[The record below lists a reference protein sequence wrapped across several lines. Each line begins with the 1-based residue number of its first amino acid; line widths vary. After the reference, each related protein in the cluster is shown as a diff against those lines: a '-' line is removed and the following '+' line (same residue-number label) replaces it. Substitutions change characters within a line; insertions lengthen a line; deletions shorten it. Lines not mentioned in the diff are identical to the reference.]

1 MAVNMMSA
9 VMPLSG
15 TDALRS
21 EGRQRL
27 LSELLEAVKR
37 CQIRFGGRTELATEA
52 DQHVAV
58 LCALLEA
65 ALCHGLRSRP
75 LVKSSSTLRQ
85 VTEIV
90 SSSLHIGR
98 GPNQEQ
104 PVFWHYV
111 CEHLTRHEYERYLL
125 LKNVWT
131 DAGRGRAWLRSALN
145 ERSLERYLHCMLG
158 NTAHLHTFY
167 EDWSFLVDQ
176 EKSSMLPVMA
186 AGLGSIL
193 FAIGIDNL
201 ELNRASGQNEP
212 TMPNLTRSEPLITST
227 VADPDSGKRPGG
239 QPRRRRKVPA
249 QIISFDDDSNQ
260 HMESIDVISS
270 SAPSTCLNS
279 PAPGSQV
286 EAAARLV
293 LEGQQQIAGENLL
306 GESTT
311 STAGSVTV
319 LSNNG
324 SRNELRGTK
333 PLRNQTLTPVNNVN
347 VGELIPVSLTDETH
361 SEEDSLS
368 VPSYSEDT
376 ETAAATHHLLQTNFR
391 GQDTT
396 DIIGEYTVVNGEE
409 TVTTL
414 LVCKEQLQAEGRALK
429 RLLVQSQ
436 ENNSELGVELAETR
450 RLNQERSLRSE
461 ARIQGLLRENELLKH
476 QLRKYVAAVQMLK
489 SDGSQAHEALASL
502 EPRDTGLYPDYHHE
516 AQEYEKK
523 LIQVAEMHG
532 ELMEFNDRLHRL
544 LQQKDAAL
552 HRLREELVD
561 LRGPLPDDVIT
572 SDDDLSITSDYDT
585 NSLCAAAR
593 ALINIWIPSAFL
605 TGGATDVHHVYQ
617 VYIRIRDDEWNIY
630 RRYAQFYSLHK
641 ELKKQDTLIS
651 TFDFPPKKTIGNKDS
666 RFVEERRRRLQHYLR
681 CVMNHLVQTNL
692 NLVSAPDKEL
702 LISLIPFFGEVC
714 SGTEDRG
721 RRKRPTSR
729 NPFSRLSHSTD
740 NNPGSSPQY
749 TGL

>member
-1 MAVNMMSA
+1 TVHH
-9 VMPLSG
+9 
-15 TDALRS
+15 R
-21 EGRQRL
+21 
-27 LSELLEAVKR
+27 
-37 CQIRFGGRTELATEA
+37 RF
-52 DQHVAV
+52 D
-58 LCALLEA
+58 
-65 ALCHGLRSRP
+65 
-75 LVKSSSTLRQ
+75 SS
-85 VTEIV
+85 
-90 SSSLHIGR
+90 
-98 GPNQEQ
+98 
-104 PVFWHYV
+104 
-111 CEHLTRHEYERYLL
+111 
-125 LKNVWT
+125 
-131 DAGRGRAWLRSALN
+131 
-145 ERSLERYLHCMLG
+145 
-158 NTAHLHTFY
+158 
-167 EDWSFLVDQ
+167 
-176 EKSSMLPVMA
+176 
-186 AGLGSIL
+186 
-193 FAIGIDNL
+193 
-201 ELNRASGQNEP
+201 
-212 TMPNLTRSEPLITST
+212 
-227 VADPDSGKRPGG
+227 
-239 QPRRRRKVPA
+239 
-249 QIISFDDDSNQ
+249 
-260 HMESIDVISS
+260 
-270 SAPSTCLNS
+270 
-279 PAPGSQV
+279 
-286 EAAARLV
+286 
-293 LEGQQQIAGENLL
+293 
-306 GESTT
+306 
-311 STAGSVTV
+311 
-319 LSNNG
+319 
-324 SRNELRGTK
+324 GTK

-593 ALINIWIPSAFL
+593 ALINIWIPSAF
-605 TGGATDVHHVYQ
+605 
-617 VYIRIRDDEWNIY
+617 
-630 RRYAQFYSLHK
+630 
-641 ELKKQDTLIS
+641 
-651 TFDFPPKKTIGNKDS
+651 
-666 RFVEERRRRLQHYLR
+666 
-681 CVMNHLVQTNL
+681 
-692 NLVSAPDKEL
+692 
-702 LISLIPFFGEVC
+702 
-714 SGTEDRG
+714 
-721 RRKRPTSR
+721 
-729 NPFSRLSHSTD
+729 
-740 NNPGSSPQY
+740 
-749 TGL
+749 

>member
-1 MAVNMMSA
+1 MAVKMMSA

-52 DQHVAV
+52 DQRVAV

-90 SSSLHIGR
+90 SSSFHIGR

-158 NTAHLHTFY
+158 NTAHLHIFY

-201 ELNRASGQNEP
+201 ELNRVSGQNEP

-227 VADPDSGKRPGG
+227 VADPDSGKKLGG

-260 HMESIDVISS
+260 HTESIDVISS

-286 EAAARLV
+286 ESAARLV
-293 LEGQQQIAGENLL
+293 LEGEQQIAGETLL
-306 GESTT
+306 AESTT

-324 SRNELRGTK
+324 SKNELRTLNHRRFDSSGTK
-333 PLRNQTLTPVNNVN
+333 PLRNQTLTPVNNVS

-489 SDGSQAHEALASL
+489 RDGSQAHEALASL
-502 EPRDTGLYPDYHHE
+502 EPRDTDLYPDYHHE

-561 LRGPLPDDVIT
+561 LRGPLPDDIIT

-585 NSLCAAAR
+585 SSLCAAAR

-651 TFDFPPKKTIGNKDS
+651 TFDFSTQ
-666 RFVEERRRRLQHYLR
+666 E
-681 CVMNHLVQTNL
+681 NH
-692 NLVSAPDKEL
+692 
-702 LISLIPFFGEVC
+702 
-714 SGTEDRG
+714 R
-721 RRKRPTSR
+721 
-729 NPFSRLSHSTD
+729 
-740 NNPGSSPQY
+740 
-749 TGL
+749 